1 MAGEI
6 LDQEKLKNMAGDIA
20 TLVCGCLPDNR
31 SGVQVHT
38 ETLCLKSRTVV
49 QVFASTPQGRGLF
62 TINLQMNKLQSI
74 V

>member
-1 MAGEI
+1 MAGET

-20 TLVCGCLPDNR
+20 TLVCGRLPDNL

-49 QVFASTPQGRGLF
+49 QVFASTSQGHGLF
-62 TINLQMNKLQSI
+62 TINLKMNRF
-74 V
+74 